1 MHSCSEQGRGTTEGG
16 VSSGPETEAKN
27 SGKGRTGG
35 SFLSLLIK
43 LKCNYSALESLPW
56 FQVLGYNGIHN
67 VDLGR
72 IFKVVFSPI
81 LVMGQLCTGLVPAFI

>member
-1 MHSCSEQGRGTTEGG
+1 M
-16 VSSGPETEAKN
+16 SSGPETEAKN

-43 LKCNYSALESLPW
+43 LKCNYSAVESLPW
-56 FQVLGYNGIHN
+56 FQVLGYNGIYN